1 MVDFVVTFSKWS
13 FSAVSKQFPMK
24 FKYVSDPW
32 LYFRF
37 LYSKVVYF
45 CYNGSIFN
53 DYLVPQFEKSI
64 KKNTGFFWEK
74 LSGHQYR
81 FKISLRIEWDHS
93 QPLKITLKHSNLHPK
108 ENTFGLTTLRFSK
121 RYNGFGCKRGIH
133 CSSARQGFANGNIQ
147 VHLSKH

>member
-1 MVDFVVTFSKWS
+1 MSSKVLNESLKDLAHVVPKTSYMVDFVVTFSKWS

-64 KKNTGFFWEK
+64 KKNSRIFLGK
-74 LSGHQYR
+74 KSGHQYR

-93 QPLKITLKHSNLHPK
+93 QPLKITLKYSNLHPK
-108 ENTFGLTTLRFSK
+108 KVLVSHLVLTVRILCPISWF
-121 RYNGFGCKRGIH
+121 CH
-133 CSSARQGFANGNIQ
+133 
-147 VHLSKH
+147 